1 MLAEK
6 LTPIDR
12 VSVVAIASQIQAMT
26 GTSTIASLAA
36 KYSVPLMSE
45 HRNRAELI
53 DRLQPKSQQASSP
66 DLASLQNELR
76 TAKAVIGMLLGKSQG
91 VSGNNVRKSYAPWLK
106 QYLAGLLESGAGY
119 QTITKLTAISEE
131 TLRHFRADHLT
142 TVVKEPASDD
152 HQFIKEAWNKAP
164 ARCRKTLDS
173 FWTYLGHCHS
183 HYKISLEQ
191 VRTILAELGLRYPR
205 GKQSKN
211 AGTTVKTEFTPKA
224 LWEGD
229 GKQLNITVNGSR
241 HTFCWYA
248 FCDQHTTLL
257 VGSSVTGAESSEAF
271 LSALKS
277 GHQQQGA
284 FAIGVLIDN
293 RLGESDLSMVRSFC
307 IEHRIVLARIFPGNS
322 KSNGHIEN
330 NFSIFERFVGDV
342 HVSGKN
348 DKEIAESIA
357 NVIVEVFTQQ
367 RNHTPRKR
375 LGSRS
380 PADYPTPDRPP
391 EHVRSA
397 VERLANRFNR
407 EIRDIEAKWDLI
419 KPAREHFEQQP
430 EASQQKLMKQLGKYP
445 SGDILFAQTQ
455 YLAQIFKYP
464 DQTYRSEYFMAI
476 LRHKRE
482 EEAKRVFNEAWR
494 AGAARI
500 RELMPPPKPIPP
512 KDRAKDILE
521 VFVEILDMATPA
533 EWMVELDALAW
544 WLIHYSRQAS
554 LPELW
559 TAVEHEVVTS
569 KVMSLKQWGEIK
581 DYLSRLL
588 GDFLYEPIAPTV
600 EKQNVGEKRR
610 ADSSPLQK
618 NLDRKGAVKDS
629 KKSNSHRQ
637 SPIDARD

>member
-1 MLAEK
+1 MLAEQ
-6 LTPIDR
+6 LSPIDR

-26 GTSTIASLAA
+26 GTSNISSLAA
-36 KYSVPLMSE
+36 KYNVPLMSE
-45 HRNRAELI
+45 HRNRVQLI
-53 DRLQPKSQQASSP
+53 DRLQPKSQQNCSN
-66 DLASLQNELR
+66 DLVSLQDELR
-76 TAKAVIGMLLGKSQG
+76 TARELIALLLSKSQG
-91 VSGNNVRKSYAPWLK
+91 VAGNTVRKSYAPWLK
-106 QYLAGLLESGAGY
+106 QYLAGMLESGTAY
-119 QTITKLTAISEE
+119 KAITSLTEISEE

-142 TVVKEPASDD
+142 KIVKMPASDD
-152 HQFIKEAWNKAP
+152 HQFIKEAWNAAP
-164 ARCRKTLDS
+164 PRCKKTLDS

-183 HYKISLEQ
+183 QYKISLEQ

-211 AGTTVKTEFTPKA
+211 AGTSVKTEFTPKS

-229 GKQLNITVNGSR
+229 GKQLNITVNGTR

-277 GHQQQGA
+277 GRQQQGA

-293 RLGESDLSMVRSFC
+293 RLGESDLSIVRSFC
-307 IEHRIVLARIFPGNS
+307 IEHGIVLARIFPGNS
-322 KSNGHIEN
+322 KSNGNIEN
-330 NFSIFERFVGDV
+330 NFSIFERYVGEV
-342 HVSGKN
+342 HVAGKTE
-348 DKEIAESIA
+348 KEIAESIA

-380 PADYPTPDRPP
+380 PADYPAPDRPP

-397 VERLANRFNR
+397 VERLANRLNR
-407 EIRDIEAKWDLI
+407 ETRDIEVKWDLI
-419 KPAREHFEQQP
+419 KPAREHFE
-430 EASQQKLMKQLGKYP
+430 ERSEGSQQKLMKQLGKYP

-455 YLAQIFKYP
+455 YLAQVCKYP
-464 DQTYRSEYFMAI
+464 DKTYRSEYFMAI

-494 AGAARI
+494 AGAARM

-512 KDRAKDILE
+512 KERAKDILE
-521 VFVEILDMATPA
+521 IFVDILDMATPA

-544 WLIHYSRQAS
+544 WLIQYSRQAS

-559 TAVEHEVVTS
+559 TAVENEVVMS
-569 KVMSLKQWGEIK
+569 KIMSLEQWGEIK
-581 DYLSRLL
+581 DFLSRRL
-588 GDFLYEPIAPTV
+588 GDFLYEPIAPPV
-600 EKQNVGEKRR
+600 EKQNVVEKRR
-610 ADSSPLQK
+610 ADSRPLQK
-618 NLDRKGAVKDS
+618 NLDRKGAAKES
-629 KKSNSHRQ
+629 RKSTSHRQ
-637 SPIDARD
+637 SPIHARD

>member
-12 VSVVAIASQIQAMT
+12 VSVVAIAAQIQAMT
-26 GTSTIASLAA
+26 GTSSISSLAS
-36 KYSVPLMSE
+36 KYAVPLMSE
-45 HRNRAELI
+45 HRNRVALV
-53 DRLQPKSQQASSP
+53 DRLQPKAHQTDQP
-66 DLASLQNELR
+66 DLAVLEQDLR
-76 TAKAVIGMLLGKSQG
+76 IAREIIAMILGKSQG
-91 VSGNNVRKSYAPWLK
+91 VSGNQQRKSYAPWLK
-106 QYLAGLLESGAGY
+106 QYLATLLQSGASY
-119 QTITKLTAISEE
+119 KTIASLTAISEE

-142 TVVKEPASDD
+142 KVIKEPVSDD
-152 HQFIKEAWNKAP
+152 HQYIKDAWDKAP
-164 ARCRKTLDS
+164 PRSRRTLDS
-173 FWTYLGHCHS
+173 FWTYLGHCHAD
-183 HYKISLEQ
+183 YRISLER
-191 VRTILAELGLRYPR
+191 VRTILCDLGLRYPR
-205 GKQSKN
+205 GRKSKN
-211 AGTTVKTEFTPKA
+211 SGTSVKSVFTPKA

-229 GKQLNITVNGSR
+229 GKQLNITVNGVR

-257 VGSSVTGAESSEAF
+257 VGSSVTGAESSDAF
-271 LSALKS
+271 LAALKS
-277 GHQQQGA
+277 ARQQQDA

-293 RLGESDLSMVRSFC
+293 RLGESDLSTVRSFC
-307 IEHRIVLARIFPGNS
+307 IEHGIVLARIFPGNS
-322 KSNGHIEN
+322 KSNGNIEN

-342 HVSGKN
+342 HVSGKT

-397 VERLANRFNR
+397 VERLASRFNR
-407 EIRDIEAKWDLI
+407 EIRDIEAKWCLI
-419 KPAREHFEQQP
+419 KPARGHFEQMA

-445 SGDILFAQTQ
+445 SSDILFAQTQ
-455 YLAQIFKYP
+455 YLAQVMKYP
-464 DQTYRSEYFMAI
+464 DRTYRSEYFMAI

-494 AGAARI
+494 AGAARM

-512 KDRAKDILE
+512 KERAKDILE
-521 VFVEILDMATPA
+521 VFVEILDMRTPA

-559 TAVEHEVVTS
+559 TAVENEVVMS
-569 KVMSLKQWGEIK
+569 KVMTLEQWGEIK

-588 GDFLYEPIAPTV
+588 GDFLYQPIAPPV
-600 EKQNVGEKRR
+600 EKQNVVEKSR
-610 ADSSPLQK
+610 ADSRPLQK
-618 NLDRKGAVKDS
+618 NVDRKGAVKDS
-629 KKSNSHRQ
+629 KKSNSRRQ
-637 SPIDARD
+637 SLIDARN

>member
-12 VSVVAIASQIQAMT
+12 VSVVAIANQIQALT
-26 GTSTIASLAA
+26 GTSNISSLAS
-36 KYSVPLMSE
+36 KYGVPLMSE
-45 HRNRAELI
+45 HRNRAALV
-53 DRLQPKSQQASSP
+53 DRLQPKAYQTDQP
-66 DLASLQNELR
+66 DLAVLEQDLLIAREII
-76 TAKAVIGMLLGKSQG
+76 AMVLGKSQG
-91 VSGNNVRKSYAPWLK
+91 VSGNQQRKSYAPWLK
-106 QYLAGLLESGAGY
+106 QYLATLLQSGASY
-119 QTITKLTAISEE
+119 KTIASLTAISEE

-142 TVVKEPASDD
+142 KVIKEPVSDD
-152 HQFIKEAWNKAP
+152 HQYIKDAWDKAP
-164 ARCRKTLDS
+164 SRSRRTLDS
-173 FWTYLGHCHS
+173 FWTYLGHCHAD
-183 HYKISLEQ
+183 YRISLER
-191 VRTILAELGLRYPR
+191 VRTILCDLGLRYPR

-211 AGTTVKTEFTPKA
+211 SGTSVKSVFTPKA

-229 GKQLNITVNGSR
+229 GKQLNITVNGVR

-257 VGSSVTGAESSEAF
+257 VGSSVTGAESSDAF

-277 GHQQQGA
+277 GRDHQGA

-293 RLGESDLSMVRSFC
+293 RLGESDLSIVRSFC
-307 IEHRIVLARIFPGNS
+307 IEHGIVLARIFPGNS
-322 KSNGHIEN
+322 KSNGNIEN

-342 HVSGKN
+342 HVSGKT

-419 KPAREHFEQQP
+419 KPARAHFEQMA

-445 SGDILFAQTQ
+445 SSDILFAQTQ
-455 YLAQIFKYP
+455 YLVQVMKYP
-464 DQTYRSEYFMAI
+464 DRTYRSEYFMAI

-494 AGAARI
+494 AGAARM

-512 KDRAKDILE
+512 KERAKDILE

-544 WLIHYSRQAS
+544 WLIQYSRQAS

-559 TAVEHEVVTS
+559 TEVENEVVMS
-569 KVMSLKQWGEIK
+569 KVMSLEQWGEIK
-581 DYLSRLL
+581 DYLSRRL
-588 GDFLYEPIAPTV
+588 GDFLYEPIAPPV
-600 EKQNVGEKRR
+600 GKQNVVEKRR
-610 ADSSPLQK
+610 ADSRPLQK
-618 NLDRKGAVKDS
+618 NVDRKGAMKDS

-637 SPIDARD
+637 SLIDARD